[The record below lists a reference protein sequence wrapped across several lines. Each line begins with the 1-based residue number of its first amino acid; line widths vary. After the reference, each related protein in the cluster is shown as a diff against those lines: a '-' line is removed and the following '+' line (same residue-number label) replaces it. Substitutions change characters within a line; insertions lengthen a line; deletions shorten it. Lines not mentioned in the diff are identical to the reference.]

1 MLTMLADALA
11 VRRSF
16 EGLVAVAVPPVRR
29 MKTLVNRVVVS
40 SKGSWGAP
48 VAEVAPLSLTADAM
62 VPFMILCL
70 RAMVDMD
77 GPVALWMCVWWR
89 VL

>member
-1 MLTMLADALA
+1 
-11 VRRSF
+11 
-16 EGLVAVAVPPVRR
+16 
-29 MKTLVNRVVVS
+29 VV
-40 SKGSWGAP
+40 
-48 VAEVAPLSLTADAM
+48 EVAPLSLTADAM